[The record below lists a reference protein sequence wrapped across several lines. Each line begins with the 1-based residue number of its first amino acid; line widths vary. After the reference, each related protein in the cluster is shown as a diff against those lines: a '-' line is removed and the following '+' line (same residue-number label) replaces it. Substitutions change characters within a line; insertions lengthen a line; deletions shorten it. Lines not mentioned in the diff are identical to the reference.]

1 MRDVYSAIMKNRLDV
16 PFETRGTKATVS
28 FAKQNTVTNGSANE
42 SYIVLTS
49 SANYLQVNSTQTIYR
64 YNVAIGP
71 EQHPWVGRR
80 MVLDTSFMV
89 LRYSD

>member
-1 MRDVYSAIMKNRLDV
+1 ML
-16 PFETRGTKATVS
+16 T
-28 FAKQNTVTNGSANE
+28 SANH
-42 SYIVLTS
+42 
-49 SANYLQVNSTQTIYR
+49 LQVNSTQTIYR

-89 LRYSD
+89 LRYFKL